1 MRFVAARE
9 VHRDLVPSDFWSAH
23 PDSRV
28 SLESA
33 HSMLDRGVERLQDE
47 NLGLRLGR
55 SMSLG
60 TGGVFDYSV
69 RTAGTVGESL
79 AVASRYS
86 RLLSD
91 SFRISFEVRGDQ
103 AMVQLEDETDWPRS
117 ASDFSMSALYK
128 LHMAEFVG
136 GHNLQCWFAY
146 PEPKDTSTHHRAFGR
161 AKLRFDAPFHGFVF
175 DAAAMSAPIPGRDA
189 TLHSVLCSRADSLMA
204 DLAAAR
210 HLTATVRRLVA
221 KEISSGEPSAER
233 VARSLNMSRRTLSR
247 RLERERTTF
256 LAEVDAVR
264 REVALDRVRDA
275 RLPLSEVSF
284 LSGFSHVES
293 FHRAFKRWTGQTPLA
308 YRSPQANP
316 KT

>member
-1 MRFVAARE
+1 
-9 VHRDLVPSDFWSAH
+9 
-23 PDSRV
+23 
-28 SLESA
+28 
-33 HSMLDRGVERLQDE
+33 
-47 NLGLRLGR
+47 
-55 SMSLG
+55 MSLG
-60 TGGVFDYSV
+60 TGGVFDYAV
-69 RTAGTVGESL
+69 RTAATVGESL

-91 SFRISFEVRGDQ
+91 SFRINFEVRGSQ
-103 AMVQLEDETDWPRS
+103 AIVQVDDEAGWPRP

-128 LHMAEFVG
+128 LHVAELAAG
-136 GHNLQCWFAY
+136 ANLQCWFQY
-146 PEPKDTSTHHRAFGR
+146 SEPRDTATHRRAFSK
-161 AKLRFDAPFHGFVF
+161 AALKFDAPFYGFVF
-175 DAAAMSAPIPGRDA
+175 DAMAVSAPMPGRDP
-189 TLHSVLCSRADSLMA
+189 TLHSLLCSRADTLMA
-204 DLAAAR
+204 DLASAR

-264 REVALDRVRDA
+264 REVALDRVKDA

-308 YRSPQANP
+308 YRSAQAAAQITQ
-316 KT
+316 KA